1 VAAIFLCSLVQIPG
15 LLWLNYIWS
24 VQVVWAWAGEPS
36 YAESEPYVSEE
47 TRQLHPSRSDLYCI
61 QLHSEASQAHQVNSS
76 LLLPSFIKKCPQRI
90 QYYLEWEKMLLEF
103 TILAPMSSIATHPS
117 GFPNQKTRST
127 ALSDARILPD
137 QGSSISIMIP

>member
-1 VAAIFLCSLVQIPG
+1 MSQKKRDNSTHLVPIFTVFNSIPKHRKR
-15 LLWLNYIWS
+15 I
-24 VQVVWAWAGEPS
+24 
-36 YAESEPYVSEE
+36 
-47 TRQLHPSRSDLYCI
+47 RSI
-61 QLHSEASQAHQVNSS
+61 A